1 MTQSDYST
9 AGTALSAASTDD
21 PAAAIGGPSREEFE
35 HMQQMAELRIASD
48 GNHYFFNGYRYDR
61 LPDAIAY
68 AELMKSRPKQ
78 VDAGGPNRQ
87 NLHVM
92 PPDEADLALMARL
105 GITYSKGVYF
115 LGEFRY
121 DHLADALDYAN
132 RMQGRVDAPPA

>member
-1 MTQSDYST
+1 MTQSDHSKVD
-9 AGTALSAASTDD
+9 AALPAASIDK
-21 PAAAIGGPSREEFE
+21 PATAAGGPTREAFD

-68 AELMKSRPKQ
+68 AELMKSRPLQ
-78 VDAGGPNRQ
+78 VDAGGPNRR
-87 NLHVM
+87 NAHVM
-92 PPDEADLALMARL
+92 PPDDADVALMARL